1 LVNKL
6 GKGGDHCGE
15 GGGSSV
21 SSNLTRWQKESNESF
36 NRAAPSFFR
45 YEDSYFAGVRLY
57 RESSTRSG
65 PKRGTGA
72 MAPEPEAGKW
82 ETVCA
87 EVDDFKRVAERF
99 AGSQNRKE
107 QRLGKFIRDE
117 LLAELEEKERV
128 SILDLALIPV
138 CSSACLEGRRDR
150 SLGHVGCLGGT
161 FSRATWNSCYVGSI
175 VCS

>member
-1 LVNKL
+1 MTEPL
-6 GKGGDHCGE
+6 
-15 GGGSSV
+15 
-21 SSNLTRWQKESNESF
+21 
-36 NRAAPSFFR
+36 SFFLR

-128 SILDLALIPV
+128 SILTLRLP
-138 CSSACLEGRRDR
+138 
-150 SLGHVGCLGGT
+150 HV
-161 FSRATWNSCYVGSI
+161 FFFK
-175 VCS
+175 